1 MPLEQVGPKVRGE
14 SSMII
19 CGEEDGED
27 GEKVSSGILWGLLVT
42 DAHRQEYSGIISD
55 HEKTVNSHLAR
66 LDVPNSDH
74 VTPNHLV
81 G

>member
-1 MPLEQVGPKVRGE
+1 MMVERST
-14 SSMII
+14 SSDI
-19 CGEEDGED
+19 
-27 GEKVSSGILWGLLVT
+27 SGLLLVT
-42 DAHRQEYSGIISD
+42 YAHRQEYSGIISD

-74 VTPNHLV
+74 VTPDHLV